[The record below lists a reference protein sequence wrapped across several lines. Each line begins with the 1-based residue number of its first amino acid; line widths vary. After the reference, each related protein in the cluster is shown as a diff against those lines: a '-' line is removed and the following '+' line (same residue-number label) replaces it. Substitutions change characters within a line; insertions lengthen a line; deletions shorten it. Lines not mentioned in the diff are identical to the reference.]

1 MIWEWKT
8 PARERNY
15 GDALW
20 ELVGASNDKLLESYA
35 RDATRAHCL
44 IGSYVDNTVM
54 DEILRS
60 GYTPVFHNCGWR
72 GNELDPELVERSIFM
87 GCRGPATQRALHR
100 AGKTI
105 CVTADPGRYVPLV
118 VKPSPREKHDD
129 AGETIFIPHILDPRR
144 DTHRASNLGVDTI
157 VTPVVRARDDII
169 ALTQRIA
176 RADFVLAGAMHAAIV
191 AHAYNVPFAF
201 YNGGTSQRI
210 DCPAKWDDWLEWL
223 GIDTA
228 QQNHWAHS
236 WDGINWW
243 EKHRHEMNR

>member
-44 IGSYVDNTVM
+44 IGSYIDNTVI

-72 GNELDPELVERSIFM
+72 GNELDPELVARSIIM
-87 GCRGPATQRALHR
+87 GCRGPATQRALRR
-100 AGKTI
+100 AGKNI
-105 CVTADPGRYVPLV
+105 FVTADPGRYVPLV
-118 VKPSPREKHDD
+118 IKKPKPQRN
-129 AGETIFIPHILDPRR
+129 AQTILVPHILDPRR
-144 DTHRASNLGVDTI
+144 DTHRAENAGVDTVI
-157 VTPVVRARDDII
+157 SPAVQTRQDVI
-169 ALTQRIA
+169 ALTQKIA
-176 RADFVLAGAMHAAIV
+176 TAEFVLAGALHAAII
-191 AHAYNVPFAF
+191 AHAYNVPFAL
-201 YNGGTSQRI
+201 YNGGTSRHL

-243 EKHRHEMNR
+243 EKHRHAMNR